1 MPGLAEVGIL
11 TFVSEWSPDPKP
23 SEASMAGPAPSG
35 AGSPVAPAPVAPGP
49 VAPAPVAPEPVAP
62 APVAPESGVTEPGA
76 SAPGLVLAVPVS
88 APALDLDS
96 IERDLADV
104 ERALERLDSGEYWTD
119 EVTGAPL
126 DDATLEAAPVT
137 RTTVSR

>member
-35 AGSPVAPAPVAPGP
+35 AGSPVAPAPVAP
-49 VAPAPVAPEPVAP
+49 APGATEPGAS
-62 APVAPESGVTEPGA
+62 APGA

>member
-1 MPGLAEVGIL
+1 MVGIL
-11 TFVSEWSPDPKP
+11 TFVSEWSPDPNP
-23 SEASMAGPAPSG
+23 SEANMTGPNPSG
-35 AGSPVAPAPVAPGP
+35 VVSPVT
-49 VAPAPVAPEPVAP
+49 PEPVA
-62 APVAPESGVTEPGA
+62 TEPAGN
-76 SAPGLVLAVPVS
+76 APGLVRAVPVP

-126 DDATLEAAPVT
+126 DDETLEAAPVT
-137 RTTVSR
+137 RTNLSR

>member
-35 AGSPVAPAPVAPGP
+35 AGSPVAPAPVAP
-49 VAPAPVAPEPVAP
+49 APGASA
-62 APVAPESGVTEPGA
+62 PGA

>member
-1 MPGLAEVGIL
+1 MVGIL
-11 TFVSEWSPDPKP
+11 TFVSEWSPDPNP
-23 SEASMAGPAPSG
+23 SEANMTGPGPSRG
-35 AGSPVAPAPVAPGP
+35 GSPVTAEPVTA
-49 VAPAPVAPEPVAP
+49 EPVATE
-62 APVAPESGVTEPGA
+62 PVASEPGFVH
-76 SAPGLVLAVPVS
+76 SVPVP

-126 DDATLEAAPVT
+126 DDETLEAAPVT

>member
-1 MPGLAEVGIL
+1 MVGIL
-11 TFVSEWSPDPKP
+11 TFVSEWSPDPNP
-23 SEASMAGPAPSG
+23 SEANMTGPAPSG
-35 AGSPVAPAPVAPGP
+35 GGSPVTPEPVT
-49 VAPAPVAPEPVAP
+49 PEPVATE
-62 APVAPESGVTEPGA
+62 PVATEPAA
-76 SAPGLVLAVPVS
+76 SEPGFVHAVPVP

-126 DDATLEAAPVT
+126 DDETLEAAPVT

>member
-1 MPGLAEVGIL
+1 M
-11 TFVSEWSPDPKP
+11 T
-23 SEASMAGPAPSG
+23 
-35 AGSPVAPAPVAPGP
+35 
-49 VAPAPVAPEPVAP
+49 
-62 APVAPESGVTEPGA
+62 
-76 SAPGLVLAVPVS
+76 SAPGLVQAVP

>member
-1 MPGLAEVGIL
+1 MPGPAEVGIL

-35 AGSPVAPAPVAPGP
+35 VGSPGA
-49 VAPAPVAPEPVAP
+49 
-62 APVAPESGVTEPGA
+62 TEPGA